1 MRRRALSTTAA
12 AIIVIIL
19 IVAIV
24 GAAYFYMASQPPPP
38 AEKPPEEKPP
48 AEKPP
53 EVIEFTIS
61 SGTTGAV
68 WFTAGGA
75 VADILT
81 TNVPNLKATNI
92 AGGGVTNMYRVNAGE
107 ADMGWTYI
115 TTLRAGLGGGKIGPV
130 QVLEKPTPNLAAVL
144 RIKGTS
150 TLHVIARADLGVDT
164 LEEIVQKKMALRW
177 VSYPTGT
184 SIYQV
189 LRVFFKLAYDVD
201 FPDDLKEW
209 GGTISFVPG
218 SQNGQMLKDG
228 MADVSICTQVA
239 GHAWIQEVMLT
250 GKFKLLKISNEAIE
264 KMVSIG
270 LLRDVIKAGSY
281 PNQDYDVPTFADSTT
296 MIIRK
301 DLPESLVY
309 EITKAIVEN
318 RDKLAEA
325 APAFAI
331 DPNTAWK
338 GIQDLL
344 HPGAAKYFKEKGYM
358 P

>member
-1 MRRRALSTTAA
+1 MHFRRSISKVGI
-12 AIIVIIL
+12 AII
-19 IVAIV
+19 AIV
-24 GAAYFYMASQPPPP
+24 VLIIAGVGGYFAWISTQAPPSGPM
-38 AEKPPEEKPP
+38 
-48 AEKPP
+48 
-53 EVIEFTIS
+53 EFTVS

-68 WFTAGGA
+68 WFVAGGA

-92 AGGGVTNMYRVNAGE
+92 AGGGVTNIYRVDSGE

-115 TTLRAGLGGGKIGPV
+115 TTLRAALGGGKIGPV
-130 QVLEKPTPNLAAVL
+130 KVLEKPAPNVAAL
-144 RIKGTS
+144 LHIKGTS
-150 TLHVIARADLGVDT
+150 TLHVIARKDLGVDT
-164 LEEIVQKKMALRW
+164 LEEIIEKKMPLRW

-189 LRVFFKLAYDVD
+189 LRVFFKVAYGVN
-201 FPDDLKEW
+201 FPDDLKAW

-228 MADVSICTQVA
+228 SADISICTQVA

-250 GKFKLLKISNEAIE
+250 GKFKLLHISDEAIE

-281 PNQDYDVPTFADSTT
+281 PNQDYDVPTFADTTT

-301 DLPESLVY
+301 NLPEDLVY
-309 EITKAIVEN
+309 QVTKAIIEN

-331 DPNTAWK
+331 DPNTCWK

-344 HPGAAKYFKEKGYM
+344 HPGAAKYLKEKGYM